1 MSAVTVLPTSTD
13 TFGVWL
19 KLPNHEDNVH
29 VCADVHGIVIGR
41 DKNSFA
47 PFSDGAL
54 IFNPNGQASF
64 QYADA
69 NKQAQEVKLS
79 EEVVFAEIS
88 HLLTRLHAAAV
99 DEARRLL
106 DAETV
111 TPLDPTP

>member
-1 MSAVTVLPTSTD
+1 MSAVTVLPTSAD

-19 KLPNHEDNVH
+19 TLPNREDNVH
-29 VCADVHGIVIGR
+29 VCAQLDGIVIGR
-41 DKNSFA
+41 DKSSFA

-54 IFNPNGQASF
+54 IFNPSGQVSF

-69 NKQAQEVKLS
+69 NKQAQEVKLPDA
-79 EEVVFAEIS
+79 VVFAEIS
-88 HLLTRLHAAAV
+88 QLLTRLHAAAV

-106 DAETV
+106 DAETI